1 MEKPDGRCV
10 YEFGDFRVDA
20 VQRLLL
26 LKADGRPLPLV
37 SRGFETL
44 LYFVQHHGELLDK
57 ATLMKAVWPDAI
69 VEENNLNQSITAI
82 RRVLG
87 ESPGEHRFIVTVPGR
102 GYRFVA
108 EVSTV
113 AAQPSG
119 VGTAPPAAQPRD
131 ALAKVDPE
139 VVLPVPGTDRRSRE
153 RLAWIGVLAVLTLA
167 LAASL
172 IFARRP
178 SPPAAEM
185 RVEIT
190 TPPTTAPTSLAIS
203 PDGRTIAFV
212 ATFEG
217 RPRVWLRSLE
227 SGSARPLPGTDGA
240 LSPFWSPDSRSV
252 GFFAEGK
259 LKRVDAAGGSVRTLA
274 SASRGRS
281 GAWSRDGTILFAML
295 GTPIFRV
302 SDTGGEPI
310 AVTQLEGQPG
320 SHFAPQFLPDN
331 RHFLYWVRG
340 SSEVSGVYVGQ
351 LGSSQ
356 SRRLFDADAG
366 ATYVSSG
373 QLLFLRQGTLFAQE
387 FNPLRLELTGKPFS
401 VAEQVASGAQG
412 AGVSVS
418 STGSIIY
425 RASAAVARRQFVWF
439 DRSGK
444 EIGNVGDSVSASTGL
459 FNPSLS
465 LDGQRVALYQLV
477 NGNADVWL
485 LETRRGVFSRFTSDV
500 ADDVMPVWSPGGDRI
515 VFSSNRRGIADLYQK
530 SVTAGGS
537 EELLLS
543 TAQTKIATDWSPDGR
558 FVLFNSEDPKR
569 SSDIWAL
576 PLDGNGKPFPA
587 VQTGFEEQNGQFS
600 PDGNWIAYQSDES
613 GRVEIYV
620 QPFPDPG
627 NKWPISTNGGS
638 QVRWRR
644 DGKELFYV
652 ALDGRLMS
660 VSIHIA
666 SNAQAPEVGTPVTLF
681 APQLGGAVER
691 ADFRHQYMVSADGQ
705 RFLVAT
711 VMAGANSPI
720 MVILNWK
727 PTDPETRRLL
737 PPPQQ

>member
-1 MEKPDGRCV
+1 MENADGRCV

-20 VQRLLL
+20 VQRLLS
-26 LKADGRPLPLV
+26 LKVDGRPLPLV
-37 SRGFETL
+37 SRAFETL

-57 ATLMKAVWPDAI
+57 GTLMKAVWPDAV

-82 RRVLG
+82 RRALG
-87 ESPGEHRFIVTVPGR
+87 ENPGEHRFIVTVPGR

-108 EVSTV
+108 EVRTV
-113 AAQPSG
+113 TAGPSG
-119 VGTAPPAAQPRD
+119 AETAPPPAQSQD

-139 VVLPVPGTDRRSRE
+139 VIVVAGADRRSRE
-153 RLAWIGVLAVLTLA
+153 RLAWIGALAALTLA

-172 IFARRP
+172 IFALRP
-178 SPPAAEM
+178 SPPASEM

-217 RPRVWLRSLE
+217 PSRLWLRSLE

-240 LSPFWSPDSRSV
+240 LSPFWSPDSRSL
-252 GFFAEGK
+252 GFFAGGK
-259 LKRVDAAGGSVRTLA
+259 LKRVDVAGGPVRILA
-274 SASRGRS
+274 NASRGRS

-302 SDTGGEPI
+302 CDTGGEPI
-310 AVTQLEGQPG
+310 ALTQLEGQPG

-340 SSEVSGVYVGQ
+340 SSAVSGVYVGQ

-366 ATYVSSG
+366 ATYMSSG
-373 QLLFLRQGTLFAQE
+373 QLLYLRQGTLFAQE
-387 FNPLRLELTGKPFS
+387 FDPLRLELTGKPYP
-401 VAEQVASGAQG
+401 VAEQVATGAQG

-418 STGSIIY
+418 GTGSIAY
-425 RASAAVARRQFVWF
+425 RASSAVARRQFVWF

-444 EIGNVGDSVSASTGL
+444 EIGTVGDSVSAITGL
-459 FNPSLS
+459 SNPSLS

-477 NGNADVWL
+477 NGNTDIWL
-485 LETRRGVFSRFTSDV
+485 LETKRGVFSRFTSDV

-515 VFSSNRRGIADLYQK
+515 VFSSNRTGIGDLYQK

-537 EELLLS
+537 EERLLS

-558 FVLFNSEDPKR
+558 YVLFNSEDPKR
-569 SSDIWAL
+569 GSDIWAL

-587 VQTGFEEQNGQFS
+587 VQTDFEEQNGQFS
-600 PDGNWIAYQSDES
+600 ADGNWIAYQSDES

-620 QPFPDPG
+620 QPFPGPG
-627 NKWPISTNGGS
+627 NKWQISTNGGS

-660 VSIHIA
+660 VSIRIA
-666 SNAQAPEVGTPVTLF
+666 SNARAPEVGTPVMLF

-691 ADFRHQYMVSADGQ
+691 ADFRHQYIVSADGQ

-711 VMAGANSPI
+711 VLAGANSPI
-720 MVILNWK
+720 TVILNWK
-727 PTDPETRRLL
+727 PRPLRFEHSSSTD
-737 PPPQQ
+737 

>member
-1 MEKPDGRCV
+1 MQNADGRCV

-20 VQRLLL
+20 VQRLLS

-37 SRGFETL
+37 SRAFETL

-57 ATLMKAVWPDAI
+57 ATLMKAVWPDAV

-87 ESPGEHRFIVTVPGR
+87 ENPGEHRFIVTVPGR

-108 EVSTV
+108 EVRTV
-113 AAQPSG
+113 TAQPSG
-119 VGTAPPAAQPRD
+119 ALPGPPAAQPPNP
-131 ALAKVDPE
+131 LAKADPE
-139 VVLPVPGTDRRSRE
+139 VAVAPVPGADRRSHE
-153 RLAWIGVLAVLTLA
+153 RLAWSGAVAALTLA
-167 LAASL
+167 LAISL
-172 IFARRP
+172 IFGLRSR
-178 SPPAAEM
+178 PPASEM

-217 RPRVWLRSLE
+217 QSRLWLRSLE

-252 GFFAEGK
+252 GFFAGSK
-259 LKRVDAAGGSVRTLA
+259 LKRVDAAGGAVRTLVN
-274 SASRGRS
+274 ASRGRS
-281 GAWSRDGTILFAML
+281 GAWSRDGTILFTML

-302 SDTGGEPI
+302 SDTGGEAI

-340 SSEVSGVYVGQ
+340 SSEMSGVYVGQ

-366 ATYVSSG
+366 ATYMSSG

-387 FNPLRLELTGKPFS
+387 FDPLRLQLTGKPFS
-401 VAEQVASGAQG
+401 VAEQVATGAQG

-418 STGSIIY
+418 GTGSIAY
-425 RASAAVARRQFVWF
+425 RASSAVARRRFVWF

-444 EIGNVGDSVSASTGL
+444 EIGTAGDSVSATTGL
-459 FNPSLS
+459 SNPSLS
-465 LDGQRVALYQLV
+465 LDGQWVARYPLV
-477 NGNADVWL
+477 NGNADIWL

-500 ADDVMPVWSPGGDRI
+500 ADDVMPVWSPAGDRI
-515 VFSSNRRGIADLYQK
+515 VFSSNRRGIGDLYQK

-543 TAQTKIATDWSPDGR
+543 TVQTKIATDWSPDGR

-587 VQTGFEEQNGQFS
+587 AQTDFEEQNGQFS

-620 QPFPDPG
+620 QPFPGPG

-644 DGKELFYV
+644 DGRELFYV

-660 VSIHIA
+660 VSIRIP
-666 SNAQAPEVGTPVTLF
+666 SNARAPEVGTPVTLF
-681 APQLGGAVER
+681 APPLGGAVQK

-711 VMAGANSPI
+711 VAAVANSPI

-727 PTDPETRRLL
+727 PRP
-737 PPPQQ
+737 